1 LFEGIAAP
9 IPPSS
14 WVKGPRQSAPDSDT
28 ITEGTAITAEAGMS
42 DDMAADFALAA
53 VREDGVWS
61 VVPMPPAAA
70 DDLDQII
77 HALHQQPGD
86 AGAVEEDFFVILRC
100 VGDDVRMLLSDVT
113 AAFDAPFAGQVLD
126 RLGLPMPD
134 GDDEDD
140 IEPAGDL
147 DLLADLGVSPLLLA
161 ELCDDL
167 DLYPDDVFSQLAEH
181 MGFSEQYDAAMQ
193 LVA

>member
-1 LFEGIAAP
+1 
-9 IPPSS
+9 
-14 WVKGPRQSAPDSDT
+14 
-28 ITEGTAITAEAGMS
+28 MS
-42 DDMAADFALAA
+42 DEMAADFALSA

-61 VVPMPPAAA
+61 VTQLPPAAA
-70 DDLDQII
+70 DDMKQMV
-77 HALHQQPGD
+77 HALRQQPGD
-86 AGAVEEDFFVILRC
+86 AGAIGLLSFAEDFFVVMRMI
-100 VGDDVRMLLSDVT
+100 GDDVRILLSDVT

-126 RLGLPMPD
+126 YLELSMPD

-147 DLLADLGVSPLLLA
+147 DLLEDLGVSPLLMA

-167 DLYPDDVFSQLAEH
+167 DLYPDDVFAQVAELL
-181 MGFSEQYDAAMQ
+181 GFRQQYDAAMQ

>member
-1 LFEGIAAP
+1 
-9 IPPSS
+9 
-14 WVKGPRQSAPDSDT
+14 
-28 ITEGTAITAEAGMS
+28 MS

-70 DDLDQII
+70 DDLDQMV
-77 HALHQQPGD
+77 HALHHQPGD
-86 AGAVEEDFFVILRC
+86 AGAVGLVSFEEDFFVILRC

-140 IEPAGDL
+140 LEPAGDL
-147 DLLADLGVSPLLLA
+147 DLLADLGVSPLLMA

-167 DLYPDDVFSQLAEH
+167 ELYPDDVFSQLAEH

>member
-1 LFEGIAAP
+1 VGDE
-9 IPPSS
+9 
-14 WVKGPRQSAPDSDT
+14 
-28 ITEGTAITAEAGMS
+28 
-42 DDMAADFALAA
+42 MAADFALSA

-61 VVPMPPAAA
+61 VTQLPPAAA
-70 DDLDQII
+70 DDMDQMI
-77 HALHQQPGD
+77 HALRQQPGD
-86 AGAVEEDFFVILRC
+86 AGAIGLLSFAEDFFVVMRM
-100 VGDDVRMLLSDVT
+100 VGDDVRILLSDVT

-126 RLGLPMPD
+126 YLELSMPD

-147 DLLADLGVSPLLLA
+147 DLLEDLGVSPLLMA

-167 DLYPDDVFSQLAEH
+167 DLYPDDVFGKVAELL
-181 MGFSEQYDAAMQ
+181 GFRQQYDAAMQ

>member
-1 LFEGIAAP
+1 MVRRARCPRPLPTTSTRSSTRCVSSRETPEP
-9 IPPSS
+9 IGLLS
-14 WVKGPRQSAPDSDT
+14 
-28 ITEGTAITAEAGMS
+28 
-42 DDMAADFALAA
+42 FA
-53 VREDGVWS
+53 
-61 VVPMPPAAA
+61 
-70 DDLDQII
+70 
-77 HALHQQPGD
+77 
-86 AGAVEEDFFVILRC
+86 EDFFVILRC

-167 DLYPDDVFSQLAEH
+167 DLYPDDVFGQLAEH

>member
-1 LFEGIAAP
+1 MADE
-9 IPPSS
+9 
-14 WVKGPRQSAPDSDT
+14 
-28 ITEGTAITAEAGMS
+28 
-42 DDMAADFALAA
+42 MAADFALSA

-61 VVPMPPAAA
+61 VTQLPPAAA
-70 DDLDQII
+70 DDLNQMV
-77 HALHQQPGD
+77 HALRQQPGD
-86 AGAVEEDFFVILRC
+86 AGAIGLLSFSEDFFVVMRMM
-100 VGDDVRMLLSDVT
+100 GDDVRILLSDVT

-126 RLGLPMPD
+126 YLELPMPD

-147 DLLADLGVSPLLLA
+147 DLLEDLGVSPLLMA

-167 DLYPDDVFSQLAEH
+167 DLYPDDVFAQVAELL
-181 MGFSEQYDAAMQ
+181 GFRQQYDAAMQ

>member
-1 LFEGIAAP
+1 
-9 IPPSS
+9 
-14 WVKGPRQSAPDSDT
+14 
-28 ITEGTAITAEAGMS
+28 MS
-42 DDMAADFALAA
+42 DEMAADFALGA
-53 VREDGVWS
+53 VREDGLWS

-77 HALHQQPGD
+77 HALRQQPGD
-86 AGAVEEDFFVILRC
+86 AGSIGLLSFSEDFFVVLRIM
-100 VGDDVRMLLSDVT
+100 GDDVRMLLSDVT

-134 GDDEDD
+134 GDEEDD

-147 DLLADLGVSPLLLA
+147 DLLEDLGVSPMLLA
-161 ELCDDL
+161 GLCDDL
-167 DLYPDDVFSQLAEH
+167 DLYPDDVFGQLAEH

>member
-1 LFEGIAAP
+1 
-9 IPPSS
+9 
-14 WVKGPRQSAPDSDT
+14 
-28 ITEGTAITAEAGMS
+28 MS
-42 DDMAADFALAA
+42 DEMAADFALSA
-53 VREDGVWS
+53 VKEDGVWS
-61 VVPMPPAAA
+61 VVPLPPAAA

-77 HALHQQPGD
+77 HALRQQPGD
-86 AGAVEEDFFVILRC
+86 AGSIGLLSFSEDFFVILRIR
-100 VGDDVRMLLSDVT
+100 GGEIQMLLSDVT

-147 DLLADLGVSPLLLA
+147 DLLEDLGASPLLMA

-167 DLYPDDVFSQLAEH
+167 ELFPDDVFGRIAEH
-181 MGFSEQYDAAMQ
+181 LGFSEQYDAAMQ

>member
-1 LFEGIAAP
+1 
-9 IPPSS
+9 
-14 WVKGPRQSAPDSDT
+14 
-28 ITEGTAITAEAGMS
+28 MS
-42 DDMAADFALAA
+42 DEMAADFALSA
-53 VREDGVWS
+53 VREDGSWT

-70 DDLDQII
+70 DDLDQIL
-77 HALHQQPGD
+77 HALRQQPGD
-86 AGAVEEDFFVILRC
+86 AGAIGLLSFAEDFFVI
-100 VGDDVRMLLSDVT
+100 VRLSGHDARLMLSDVT
-113 AAFDAPFAGQVLD
+113 AAFDSRFAGQVLD
-126 RLGLPMPD
+126 RLELPMPD

-147 DLLADLGVSPLLLA
+147 ELLADLGVSPLLMA

-167 DLYPDDVFSQLAEH
+167 DLYPDDVFAQLAEH

>member
-1 LFEGIAAP
+1 
-9 IPPSS
+9 
-14 WVKGPRQSAPDSDT
+14 
-28 ITEGTAITAEAGMS
+28 MS
-42 DDMAADFALAA
+42 DETAADFALSAA
-53 VREDGVWS
+53 REDGLWS

-77 HALHQQPGD
+77 HALRQQPGD
-86 AGAVEEDFFVILRC
+86 AGSIGLLSFAEDFFVILRIM
-100 VGDDVRMLLSDVT
+100 GDDVRMLLSDVT

-126 RLGLPMPD
+126 RLELPMPD

-147 DLLADLGVSPLLLA
+147 DLLEDLGASPLLLA
-161 ELCDDL
+161 ELCDNL
-167 DLYPDDVFSQLAEH
+167 ELFPDDVFAQLAQH
-181 MGFSEQYDAAMQ
+181 LGFSDQYDAAMQ

>member
-1 LFEGIAAP
+1 ME
-9 IPPSS
+9 
-14 WVKGPRQSAPDSDT
+14 D
-28 ITEGTAITAEAGMS
+28 E
-42 DDMAADFALAA
+42 MAADFALGA

-70 DDLDQII
+70 DDLDQIV
-77 HALHQQPGD
+77 HALRQQPGD
-86 AGAVEEDFFVILRC
+86 AGAIGLLSFAEDFFVIIRII
-100 VGDDVRMLLSDVT
+100 GDEVRILLSDVT

-126 RLGLPMPD
+126 QLGLSMPD

-147 DLLADLGVSPLLLA
+147 DLLEDLGISPLLMA

-167 DLYPDDVFSQLAEH
+167 ELFPDDVFAQLAEH
-181 MGFSEQYDAAMQ
+181 LGFREQYDAAMQ